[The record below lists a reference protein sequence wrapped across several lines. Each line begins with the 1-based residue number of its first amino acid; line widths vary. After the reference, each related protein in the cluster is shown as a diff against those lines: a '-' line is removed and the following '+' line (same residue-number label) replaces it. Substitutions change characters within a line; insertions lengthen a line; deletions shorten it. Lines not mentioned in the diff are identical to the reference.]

1 MGVSGSSIVSF
12 GKYKGREF
20 QEVWSEDPS
29 YCQWVLKQQDSKS
42 PEEDRPSESMQAFL
56 DYVRQAG
63 KAGKPGKA
71 GKANKPDWPRSQ
83 TYARSESGLEQD
95 SPLVSGKWSVR
106 FGAKY
111 AGRSFEEVYAAD
123 KKYCDYMTS
132 QLLNSDKLSS
142 KDVMAFVVYVLHRK
156 AQEQR

>member
-1 MGVSGSSIVSF
+1 
-12 GKYKGREF
+12 
-20 QEVWSEDPS
+20 
-29 YCQWVLKQQDSKS
+29 
-42 PEEDRPSESMQAFL
+42 MQAFL

-71 GKANKPDWPRSQ
+71 GKANKPDPPRAQ
-83 TYARSESGLEQD
+83 TYARPDSGLED
-95 SPLVSGKWSVR
+95 GSPLVTGTWSVK

-123 KKYCDYMTS
+123 KKYCDFMIS
-132 QLLNSDKLSS
+132 QMLNSDKTSS

-156 AQEQR
+156 TQEQR